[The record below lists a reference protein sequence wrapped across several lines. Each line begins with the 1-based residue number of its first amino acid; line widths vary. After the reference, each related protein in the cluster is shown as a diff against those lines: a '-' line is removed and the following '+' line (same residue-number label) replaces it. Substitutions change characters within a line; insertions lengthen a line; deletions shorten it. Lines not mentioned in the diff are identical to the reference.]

1 MTHPASNISPSLL
14 EDVRLILCVLPDD
27 GTDRKLIQALRAE
40 WGIVVADSIA
50 CRGVS
55 MLGMAKTRKPG
66 KLPASVFVKMLQ
78 IRVPEAS
85 AAAVF
90 DYVYATAEIGR
101 PNGGLVVLSQ
111 TIQSTPFRLPEDL
124 PDEAD

>member
-27 GTDRKLIQALRAE
+27 GTDRKLIRALRAE
-40 WGIVVADSIA
+40 WGIVVADSIP

-55 MLGMAKTRKPG
+55 VLGAAQTRKPG
-66 KLPASVFVKMLQ
+66 KLPQSVFVRLLQ
-78 IRVPEAS
+78 ISVPEAA

-90 DYVYATAEIGR
+90 DFVYATAGIGR
-101 PNGGLVVLSQ
+101 PNGGVVALSQ
-111 TIQSTPFRLPEDL
+111 TIQSTPFHLPEEL

>member
-1 MTHPASNISPSLL
+1 MTHPASNITPSLL
-14 EDVRLILCVLPDD
+14 EDVRLILCALPDD
-27 GTDRKLIQALRAE
+27 GTDRKLIRALRAD

-55 MLGMAKTRKPG
+55 VLGAAETRKPG
-66 KLPASVFVKMLQ
+66 KLPQSVFVKLLQ
-78 IRVPEAS
+78 ISVPEAA

-90 DYVYATAEIGR
+90 DYVYATAGIGR
-101 PNGGLVVLSQ
+101 PNGGLMVLSQ

>member
-1 MTHPASNISPSLL
+1 MSEAVSSFAVPGL
-14 EDVRLILCVLPDD
+14 ESVRLILCVLPDD
-27 GTDRKLIQALRAE
+27 GTDRKLIRALRSE

-55 MLGMAKTRKPG
+55 VLGAAQTRKPG
-66 KLPASVFVKMLQ
+66 KLPQSVFVKLLQ
-78 IRVPEAS
+78 ISVPEAA

-90 DYVYATAEIGR
+90 DYVYSTAGIGR
-101 PNGGLVVLSQ
+101 PNGGVVALSR
-111 TIQSTPFRLPEDL
+111 TIQSTPFRLPQEL

>member
-1 MTHPASNISPSLL
+1 MIHPASTIPPSLL

-27 GTDRKLIQALRAE
+27 GTDRKLIRALRSE

-55 MLGMAKTRKPG
+55 ALGPAETRKPG
-66 KLPASVFVKMLQ
+66 KLPQSVFVKLLQ
-78 IRVPEAS
+78 ISVPEAA

-90 DYVYATAEIGR
+90 DYVYATAGIGR
-101 PNGGLVVLSQ
+101 PNGGVVALSR
-111 TIQSTPFRLPEDL
+111 TIQSTPFRLPQEL